1 MTKAERWLREAE
13 AHGYISLQHDV
24 FLNTRDQLQYEQ
36 ADLHDGHPYKHFDFS
51 AAKYWIT
58 TWHCGKPVGIDGPE
72 TLEDVLLIQN
82 NISDVDIVEGK
93 FASVAGPNSRSCWL
107 IDGPDIQELADN
119 VVGGPATM
127 LQRGIAGFGIV
138 LRGLR
143 YVPAVFLSETGAIEY
158 LHSIL
163 PQSNKRLGDYGRCG

>member
-1 MTKAERWLREAE
+1 MTEAERWLREAE

-36 ADLHDGHPYKHFDFS
+36 DDLHDGHPYKHFDFS

-58 TWHCGKPVGIDGPE
+58 TWHCGKPVG
-72 TLEDVLLIQN
+72 
-82 NISDVDIVEGK
+82 
-93 FASVAGPNSRSCWL
+93 

-163 PQSNKRLGDYGRCG
+163 PQSNKRLGGYGRCG